1 MKKNLTGGL
10 KSKFFHILLLFLI
23 FLQSLAFCTI
33 TIEDILSKSKVDP
46 EFAWDMYLSYI
57 SNELAKKNVE
67 YTPLTKNDTESSL
80 QNNQY
85 DIDKLGKF
93 LNAKRKLKNY
103 DFAIKEDIKGLVEFL
118 KTNIPSDI
126 MKFYII
132 EIFSEEK
139 LWNYL
144 VNKIQISPDPIL
156 LLNIIDLY
164 NAESIINKVLKDKD
178 EKYLDI
184 LLSKFFPK
192 LMKEDVKNRLL
203 KALSKELENG
213 YISSNNEKEKEK
225 YKSLYNVVK
234 KYYPNYE
241 ISSLEDDSNKSRFLK
256 FLQNLPHL
264 NRFFFPVLSQKGI
277 IVTVTVLITLL
288 SLSLFLFSPFI
299 QHKFFIILGMKKRAA
314 LAYKKIVEKD
324 PLNEEKRLKLAQLY
338 EEAGMYDEALNEY
351 NFIKTLKID

>member
-1 MKKNLTGGL
+1 
-10 KSKFFHILLLFLI
+10 
-23 FLQSLAFCTI
+23 
-33 TIEDILSKSKVDP
+33 
-46 EFAWDMYLSYI
+46 AWDMYLSYI

-67 YTPLTKNDTESSL
+67 YTPNTKNATESNL
-80 QNNQY
+80 QNNRY

-144 VNKIQISPDPIL
+144 VSKIQNLPDVLL
-156 LLNIIDLY
+156 LLNIINLY
-164 NAESIINKVLKDKD
+164 NAESLINKILKDKD
-178 EKYLDI
+178 ERYLDI
-184 LLSKFFPK
+184 LLSKFFSK
-192 LMKEDVKNRLL
+192 LTREDVKNKLL
-203 KALSKELENG
+203 EELSKELENS
-213 YISSNNEKEKEK
+213 YISSDNEIKKEK

-234 KYYPNYE
+234 KHYPNYE
-241 ISSLEDDSNKSRFLK
+241 VSSIEGGSNKSKFLK
-256 FLQNLPHL
+256 FLQNLPYL

-277 IVTVTVLITLL
+277 IAAITILIMLL
-288 SLSLFLFSPFI
+288 FLSLFLLSPFI
-299 QHKFFIILGMKKRAA
+299 QHKFFMVIGMKKRAA
-314 LAYKKIVEKD
+314 LSYKKIVEKD